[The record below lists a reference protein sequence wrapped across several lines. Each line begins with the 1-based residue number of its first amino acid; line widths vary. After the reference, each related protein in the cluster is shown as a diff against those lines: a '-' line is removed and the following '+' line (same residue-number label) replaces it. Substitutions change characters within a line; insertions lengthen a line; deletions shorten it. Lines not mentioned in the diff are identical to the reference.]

1 MADTCISSTWTT
13 GTFQLPLS
21 GSRNMLKEEYKL
33 LSTIKLSTPSLGITF
48 AARFAELAIR
58 IWNFQLPLS
67 GSRGDEP
74 ERICSN
80 SYRLSTPSLGIT
92 CSDRGRDSRA
102 RESALST
109 PSLGI
114 TCGSRGHEV
123 SGMGHLSTPSLGITW
138 EPYADDW
145 TNLVINFQLPL
156 SGSRSDQ

>member
-67 GSRGDEP
+67 GSLDIQAVDRENYEWTFQLPLSGSLVAEK
-74 ERICSN
+74 SW
-80 SYRLSTPSLGIT
+80 SGKYSFLSTPSLGIT
-92 CSDRGRDSRA
+92 RRRTRAHLQQQLSSFNSLSRD
-102 RESALST
+102 
-109 PSLGI
+109 
-114 TCGSRGHEV
+114 
-123 SGMGHLSTPSLGITW
+123 HLL
-138 EPYADDW
+138 
-145 TNLVINFQLPL
+145 
-156 SGSRSDQ
+156 RSWA